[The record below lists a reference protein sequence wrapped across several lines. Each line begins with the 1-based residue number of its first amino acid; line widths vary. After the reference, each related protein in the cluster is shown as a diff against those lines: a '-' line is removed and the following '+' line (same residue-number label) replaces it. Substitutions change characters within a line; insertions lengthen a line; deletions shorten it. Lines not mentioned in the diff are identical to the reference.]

1 MRTRFRP
8 SYFPFT
14 EPSAEVDFSCYVC
27 GGTGCR
33 ICKGSGWIEL
43 GGSGMVHP
51 NVLETVGID
60 PEEFSGFAFGLGID
74 RMAGLM
80 YDIDDIRLLFEND
93 IRFLE
98 QFAIAVLLVLSKVPM
113 SSLVTCAWFLQVE
126 PETVSRKRRMPT
138 NSHQPLDKTVLILGG
153 AGLVGTQICYQV
165 ARDLR
170 PTRIVIAS
178 LYQAEV
184 RELASELRKEFPA
197 VQVVELWGN
206 IFVRSEFARADR
218 EELLTNPARRRA
230 LYDDLFGP
238 LDGAYQRSML
248 AAAVREHNPDVLI
261 DCVNTAS
268 GISYQDVY
276 TNAIEVRKSLD
287 FIDERITDHDF
298 KQISDNRK
306 HIERTFETL
315 LLSQSIPQL
324 IRHTQLIYRAM
335 IEVGT
340 RVYVKVGTT
349 GTGGMGLNIPYTH
362 GEDKPSAKLMS
373 KTAIGFAHTG
383 LMFLMAR
390 TPGGPIVKEIKPG
403 AMIGY
408 KKVTFQPLKHH
419 RDNTPMFVYAPRT
432 QRLDGE
438 LELSLPKEKFKRL
451 GELEMVGVD
460 TGENGFFARG
470 EFEAVT
476 SINQM
481 EFVTPEEIA
490 SNVVLEIKGSNTGVD
505 VIAAID
511 SAIMVPS
518 YRAGY
523 LRGSAIEAMR
533 RLEHETNSHSIATG
547 ELGPPKLTR
556 LLYEA
561 HLLKTKYRTLQAV
574 VEQRP
579 GRNLG
584 SALAVHPA
592 EP

>member
-1 MRTRFRP
+1 MP
-8 SYFPFT
+8 S
-14 EPSAEVDFSCYVC
+14 S
-27 GGTGCR
+27 
-33 ICKGSGWIEL
+33 
-43 GGSGMVHP
+43 
-51 NVLETVGID
+51 
-60 PEEFSGFAFGLGID
+60 
-74 RMAGLM
+74 
-80 YDIDDIRLLFEND
+80 
-93 IRFLE
+93 
-98 QFAIAVLLVLSKVPM
+98 
-113 SSLVTCAWFLQVE
+113 
-126 PETVSRKRRMPT
+126 
-138 NSHQPLDKTVLILGG
+138 SHQPLDKTIFILGG
-153 AGLVGTQICYQV
+153 AGLVGTQISYQV

-170 PTRIVIAS
+170 PEKIIVAS
-178 LYQAEV
+178 LFQKEV
-184 RELASELRKEFPA
+184 RDLVHDLRKEFPA
-197 VQVVELWGN
+197 IKFVELWGN
-206 IFVRSEFARADR
+206 IFVRSEFTRADR
-218 EELLTNPARRRA
+218 DELLASRPRRRA
-230 LYDDLFGP
+230 LYDDLYGP
-238 LDGAYQRSML
+238 LDEAYDRSTL
-248 AAAVREHNPDVLI
+248 AKAVREHGADVLI
-261 DCVNTAS
+261 DCINTAS

-276 TNAIEVRKSLD
+276 TNAIEVRKALD
-287 FIDERITDHDF
+287 FLSDRIEDRDF

-306 HIERTFETL
+306 PVERTFETL
-315 LLSQSIPQL
+315 LVSQSIPQL

-335 IEVGT
+335 MEVGT

-408 KKVTFQPLKHH
+408 KKVTFQSLKHH
-419 RDNTPMFVYAPRT
+419 LDNTPIVFYSART
-432 QRLDGE
+432 QRFDDE
-438 LELSLPKEKFKRL
+438 LELALSSQEFKKL

-511 SAIMVPS
+511 SAIMNPS

-533 RLEHETNSHSIATG
+533 RLEHDTNSHSIATG
-547 ELGPPKLTR
+547 ELGPPKLTK

-574 VEQRP
+574 VEQEPAEVSDSLWRYLQ
-579 GRNLG
+579 RNNALRNTIISIGIPILPPEGDRLVRGPRINVPEYAGKTKLTVTAGAIDEWAERGWLDLRTSNMRRWQERFRRMLRSAQTIHRQG
-584 SALAVHPA
+584 SAAITMEAYRSEEIRIGEVVGWIFNN
-592 EP
+592 EEGGYRIK

>member
-1 MRTRFRP
+1 
-8 SYFPFT
+8 
-14 EPSAEVDFSCYVC
+14 
-27 GGTGCR
+27 
-33 ICKGSGWIEL
+33 
-43 GGSGMVHP
+43 
-51 NVLETVGID
+51 
-60 PEEFSGFAFGLGID
+60 
-74 RMAGLM
+74 MAS
-80 YDIDDIRLLFEND
+80 
-93 IRFLE
+93 
-98 QFAIAVLLVLSKVPM
+98 V
-113 SSLVTCAWFLQVE
+113 
-126 PETVSRKRRMPT
+126 
-138 NSHQPLDKTVLILGG
+138 SHQTLDKTVFILGG
-153 AGLVGTQICYQV
+153 AGLVGTQIAYQV
-165 ARDLR
+165 ARDLV
-170 PTRIVIAS
+170 PGKIIIAS
-178 LYQAEV
+178 LFQKEV
-184 RELASELRKEFPA
+184 RELTRELRKEFPKI
-197 VQVVELWGN
+197 QFVELWGN

-218 EELLTNPARRRA
+218 YELLTSAEQRRA
-230 LYDDLFGP
+230 LYEDLFGP
-238 LDGAYQRSML
+238 LESAYERSTL
-248 AAAVREHNPDVLI
+248 ATAMREHGADVLI

-276 TNAIEVRKSLD
+276 TNSIEVRKTLD
-287 FIDERITDHDF
+287 FIEERIEDRDF
-298 KQISDNRK
+298 KEISDNRK
-306 HIERTFETL
+306 QIERTFETL

-335 IEVGT
+335 IEAGT

-408 KKVTFQPLKHH
+408 KKVTFQSLKHH
-419 RDNTPMFVYAPRT
+419 LDNTPILMYAPRT
-432 QRLDGE
+432 QHFDGA
-438 LELSLPKEKFKRL
+438 LELSMPNQEFKQL

-511 SAIMVPS
+511 SAVMVPS

-547 ELGPPKLTR
+547 ELGPPKLTK

-561 HLLKTKYRTLQAV
+561 HLLKTKYRTLQSV
-574 VEQRP
+574 VEQGAQEISNALWHYLQRNHDLRNTIISIGIPILPPEGDRLIRGPRVNVPEYAGQTRLPVSEATINEWSERGWLDLRP
-579 GRNLG
+579 ANIERWQERFQRMLRSAQTIHRQG
-584 SALAVHPA
+584 SAAITMEAYRSEEIRIGEVVGWIFNN
-592 EP
+592 EEEGYRIK

>member
-1 MRTRFRP
+1 
-8 SYFPFT
+8 
-14 EPSAEVDFSCYVC
+14 
-27 GGTGCR
+27 
-33 ICKGSGWIEL
+33 
-43 GGSGMVHP
+43 
-51 NVLETVGID
+51 
-60 PEEFSGFAFGLGID
+60 
-74 RMAGLM
+74 
-80 YDIDDIRLLFEND
+80 
-93 IRFLE
+93 
-98 QFAIAVLLVLSKVPM
+98 M
-113 SSLVTCAWFLQVE
+113 SVNFQRSPDSTIF
-126 PETVSRKRRMPT
+126 
-138 NSHQPLDKTVLILGG
+138 ILGG
-153 AGLVGTQICYQV
+153 AGLVGTQISYQV
-165 ARDLR
+165 ARDLK
-170 PTRIVIAS
+170 PEKIVIAS
-178 LYQAEV
+178 LFQKEV
-184 RELASELRKEFPA
+184 RELARELRKEFPA
-197 VQVVELWGN
+197 IQFIELWGN

-218 EELLTNPARRRA
+218 DELLASPARRRA

-238 LDGAYQRSML
+238 LHDAYERSML
-248 AAAVREHNPDVLI
+248 AGAIREHGADVLI

-276 TNAIEVRKSLD
+276 TNSIEVRKALD
-287 FIDERITDHDF
+287 FMGERINDRDF
-298 KQISDNRK
+298 KQIADNRK

-324 IRHTQLIYRAM
+324 IRHTQLIYRSM
-335 IEVGT
+335 IEAGT

-408 KKVTFQPLKHH
+408 KKVTFQSLKHH
-419 RDNTPMFVYAPRT
+419 RDNTPILMYAPRS

-438 LELSLPKEKFKRL
+438 LELALPQDDFKKL

-574 VEQRP
+574 VEEAPEEISDALWRYLQRNHDLRNTIISIGIP
-579 GRNLG
+579 ILPPDGDRLIRGPRINVPEYAGQTKLPVNNNAIDEWAERGWLDLRPANMLRWQERFGRMLRSAQTIHRQG
-584 SALAVHPA
+584 SAAITMEAYRSEEIRIGEVVGWIFNN
-592 EP
+592 EEGGYRIK

>member
-1 MRTRFRP
+1 MP
-8 SYFPFT
+8 S
-14 EPSAEVDFSCYVC
+14 
-27 GGTGCR
+27 
-33 ICKGSGWIEL
+33 
-43 GGSGMVHP
+43 
-51 NVLETVGID
+51 
-60 PEEFSGFAFGLGID
+60 
-74 RMAGLM
+74 
-80 YDIDDIRLLFEND
+80 
-93 IRFLE
+93 
-98 QFAIAVLLVLSKVPM
+98 
-113 SSLVTCAWFLQVE
+113 
-126 PETVSRKRRMPT
+126 
-138 NSHQPLDKTVLILGG
+138 LDKSVFILGG
-153 AGLVGTQICYQV
+153 AGLVGAQISYQV
-165 ARDLR
+165 ARNLK
-170 PTRIVIAS
+170 PQKIVIAS
-178 LYQAEV
+178 LFQKEV
-184 RELASELRKEFPA
+184 RDLARELRKEFPA
-197 VQVVELWGN
+197 IQFVELWGN

-218 EELLTNPARRRA
+218 DELLASPARRRA
-230 LYDDLFGP
+230 LYDDLFGA
-238 LDGAYQRSML
+238 LDDAYERSML
-248 AAAVREHNPDVLI
+248 AGSIREHGADVLI

-276 TNAIEVRKSLD
+276 TNSIEVRKALD
-287 FIDERITDHDF
+287 FMNERITDRDF
-298 KQISDNRK
+298 QQIADNRK

-335 IEVGT
+335 IEAGT

-408 KKVTFQPLKHH
+408 KKVTFQSLKHH
-419 RDNTPMFVYAPRT
+419 RDNTPILMYAPRT
-432 QRLDGE
+432 QQLDGE

-574 VEQRP
+574 VEEAPEQISEALWRYLQRNQDLRNTIISIGIP
-579 GRNLG
+579 ILPPDGDRLIRGPRINVPEYAGQTKLPVDEGSKDEWAERGWLDLRPANMRRWQERFGRMLRSAQTIHRQG
-584 SALAVHPA
+584 SAAITMEAYRSEEIRIGEVVGWIFNN
-592 EP
+592 EEEGYRIK

>member
-1 MRTRFRP
+1 MP
-8 SYFPFT
+8 S
-14 EPSAEVDFSCYVC
+14 
-27 GGTGCR
+27 
-33 ICKGSGWIEL
+33 
-43 GGSGMVHP
+43 
-51 NVLETVGID
+51 
-60 PEEFSGFAFGLGID
+60 
-74 RMAGLM
+74 
-80 YDIDDIRLLFEND
+80 
-93 IRFLE
+93 
-98 QFAIAVLLVLSKVPM
+98 
-113 SSLVTCAWFLQVE
+113 
-126 PETVSRKRRMPT
+126 
-138 NSHQPLDKTVLILGG
+138 LDKTIFILGG
-153 AGLVGTQICYQV
+153 AGLVGTQIAYQV
-165 ARDLR
+165 ARNLK
-170 PTRIVIAS
+170 PQKIVIAS
-178 LYQAEV
+178 LFQKEV
-184 RELASELRKEFPA
+184 RELSRELRKEFPA
-197 VQVVELWGN
+197 IQFVELWGN

-218 EELLTNPARRRA
+218 DELLASAARRRA
-230 LYDDLFGP
+230 LYDDLFGA
-238 LDGAYQRSML
+238 LGDAYDRSML
-248 AAAVREHNPDVLI
+248 AGAIREHGADVLI

-276 TNAIEVRKSLD
+276 TNSIEVRKALD
-287 FIDERITDHDF
+287 FMDERINDRDF
-298 KQISDNRK
+298 KQIADKRK
-306 HIERTFETL
+306 DIERTFETL

-335 IEVGT
+335 IEAGT

-408 KKVTFQPLKHH
+408 KKVTFQSLKHH
-419 RDNTPMFVYAPRT
+419 RDNTPILMYAPHT

-438 LELSLPKEKFKRL
+438 LELALPQEDFKKL

-574 VEQRP
+574 VEEAPEAISDALWRYLQRNHDLRNTIISIGIP
-579 GRNLG
+579 ILPPDGDRLIRGPRINVPEYAGRTKLTVTETAIDEWAERGWLDLRPANMRRWQERFGRMLRSAQTIHRQG
-584 SALAVHPA
+584 SAAITMEAYRSEEIRIGEVVGWIFNN
-592 EP
+592 EEEGYRIK

>member
-1 MRTRFRP
+1 MNPHR
-8 SYFPFT
+8 S
-14 EPSAEVDFSCYVC
+14 
-27 GGTGCR
+27 
-33 ICKGSGWIEL
+33 
-43 GGSGMVHP
+43 
-51 NVLETVGID
+51 
-60 PEEFSGFAFGLGID
+60 
-74 RMAGLM
+74 
-80 YDIDDIRLLFEND
+80 
-93 IRFLE
+93 
-98 QFAIAVLLVLSKVPM
+98 
-113 SSLVTCAWFLQVE
+113 
-126 PETVSRKRRMPT
+126 
-138 NSHQPLDKTVLILGG
+138 LDKCVFILGG
-153 AGLVGTQICYQV
+153 AGLVGTQIAYQV
-165 ARDLR
+165 ARDLK
-170 PTRIVIAS
+170 PEKIIIAS
-178 LYQAEV
+178 LFQKEV
-184 RELASELRKEFPA
+184 RELANELRKEFPA
-197 VQVVELWGN
+197 IKFVELWGN

-218 EELLTNPARRRA
+218 DELLASSARRRA
-230 LYDDLFGP
+230 LYEDLFGP
-238 LDGAYQRSML
+238 LDDAYERSTL
-248 AAAVREHNPDVLI
+248 AAAVREHGADVLI

-276 TNAIEVRKSLD
+276 TNSIEVRKSLD
-287 FIDERITDHDF
+287 FISERIEDRDF
-298 KQISDNRK
+298 KEISDNRK
-306 HIERTFETL
+306 HIQRTFETL

-335 IEVGT
+335 VSIGT

-408 KKVTFQPLKHH
+408 KKVTYQSLKHH
-419 RDNTPMFVYAPRT
+419 RDNTPIFVYAPHS
-432 QRLDGE
+432 QHLDGE
-438 LELSLPKEKFKRL
+438 LELTMASQEFKKL
-451 GELEMVGVD
+451 SDLEMVGVD

-511 SAIMVPS
+511 SATMVPS

-547 ELGPPKLTR
+547 ELGPPKLTK

-574 VEQRP
+574 VERSAEEVCQELWRYVQRNQDLRNTIVSIGIPILPPAADRLVRGPRISVPEYAGQTKLPITKAAIDEWAERGWLDLRP
-579 GRNLG
+579 GNIQRWQERFRRMLRSAQTIHRQG
-584 SALAVHPA
+584 SAGITMEAYRSEEIRIGEVVGWIFNN
-592 EP
+592 EEGGYRIK

>member
-1 MRTRFRP
+1 
-8 SYFPFT
+8 
-14 EPSAEVDFSCYVC
+14 
-27 GGTGCR
+27 
-33 ICKGSGWIEL
+33 
-43 GGSGMVHP
+43 
-51 NVLETVGID
+51 
-60 PEEFSGFAFGLGID
+60 
-74 RMAGLM
+74 
-80 YDIDDIRLLFEND
+80 
-93 IRFLE
+93 
-98 QFAIAVLLVLSKVPM
+98 
-113 SSLVTCAWFLQVE
+113 
-126 PETVSRKRRMPT
+126 MPGH
-138 NSHQPLDKTVLILGG
+138 SHQTLDKTVFILGG
-153 AGLVGTQICYQV
+153 AGLVGTQIAYQV

-170 PTRIVIAS
+170 PEKIVVAS
-178 LYQAEV
+178 LFQKEV
-184 RELASELRKEFPA
+184 RDLTRELRKEFPKIKF
-197 VQVVELWGN
+197 VELWGN
-206 IFVRSEFARADR
+206 IFVRSDFARADR
-218 EELLTNPARRRA
+218 YELLTSAEKRRA
-230 LYDDLFGP
+230 LYEDLFGP
-238 LDGAYQRSML
+238 LDAAYERSTL
-248 AAAVREHNPDVLI
+248 AVALREHRADVLI

-276 TNAIEVRKSLD
+276 TNSIEVRKTLD
-287 FIDERITDHDF
+287 FIEERIEDRDF
-298 KQISDNRK
+298 KEISDNRRQ
-306 HIERTFETL
+306 IEGTFETL

-335 IEVGT
+335 VEVGT

-408 KKVTFQPLKHH
+408 KKVTFQPLRHH
-419 RDNTPMFVYAPRT
+419 LDNTPIFVYAPRT
-432 QRLDGE
+432 QRLDRE
-438 LELSLPKEKFKRL
+438 LELRMPSEEFKKL

-511 SAIMVPS
+511 SAVMVPS

-547 ELGPPKLTR
+547 ELGPPKLTK

-561 HLLKTKYRTLQAV
+561 HLLKTKFRTLQSV
-574 VEQRP
+574 VEESSDKISEALWNYIQRNHDL
-579 GRNLG
+579 RNTIISIGIPILPPEGDRLIRGPRINVPEYAGQTRLSVGENSTNEWSERGWLDLRPSNIERWQKRFRKMLRSAQTIHHQG
-584 SALAVHPA
+584 SAAITMEAYRSEEIRIGEVVGWIFNN
-592 EP
+592 EEEGYRIK

>member
-1 MRTRFRP
+1 
-8 SYFPFT
+8 
-14 EPSAEVDFSCYVC
+14 
-27 GGTGCR
+27 
-33 ICKGSGWIEL
+33 
-43 GGSGMVHP
+43 
-51 NVLETVGID
+51 
-60 PEEFSGFAFGLGID
+60 
-74 RMAGLM
+74 MAS
-80 YDIDDIRLLFEND
+80 
-93 IRFLE
+93 
-98 QFAIAVLLVLSKVPM
+98 V
-113 SSLVTCAWFLQVE
+113 
-126 PETVSRKRRMPT
+126 
-138 NSHQPLDKTVLILGG
+138 SHQTLDKTVFILGG
-153 AGLVGTQICYQV
+153 AGLVGTQIAYQV
-165 ARDLR
+165 ARDLV
-170 PTRIVIAS
+170 PGKIIIAS
-178 LYQAEV
+178 LFQKEV
-184 RELASELRKEFPA
+184 RELTRELRKEFPKIRF
-197 VQVVELWGN
+197 VELWGN

-218 EELLTNPARRRA
+218 YELLTSAEQRRA
-230 LYDDLFGP
+230 LYEDLFGP
-238 LDGAYQRSML
+238 LESAYERSTL
-248 AAAVREHNPDVLI
+248 ATAMREHGADVLI

-276 TNAIEVRKSLD
+276 TNSIEVRKTLD
-287 FIDERITDHDF
+287 FIEERIEDRDF
-298 KQISDNRK
+298 KEISDNRK
-306 HIERTFETL
+306 QIERTFETL

-335 IEVGT
+335 IEAGT

-408 KKVTFQPLKHH
+408 KKVTFQSLKHH
-419 RDNTPMFVYAPRT
+419 LDNTPILMYAPRT
-432 QRLDGE
+432 QHFDGA
-438 LELSLPKEKFKRL
+438 LELSMPNQEFKQL

-511 SAIMVPS
+511 SAVMVPS

-547 ELGPPKLTR
+547 ELGPPKLTK

-561 HLLKTKYRTLQAV
+561 HLLSTKYRTLQSV
-574 VEQRP
+574 VEQGAQEISNALWHYLQRNHDLRNTIISIGIPILPPEGDRLIRGPRVNVPEYAGQTRLPVSEANINEWSERGWLDLRP
-579 GRNLG
+579 ANIERWQERFQRMLRSAQTIHRQG
-584 SALAVHPA
+584 SAAITMEAYRSEEIRIGEVVGWIFNN
-592 EP
+592 EEEGYRIK

>member
-1 MRTRFRP
+1 MP
-8 SYFPFT
+8 S
-14 EPSAEVDFSCYVC
+14 
-27 GGTGCR
+27 
-33 ICKGSGWIEL
+33 
-43 GGSGMVHP
+43 
-51 NVLETVGID
+51 
-60 PEEFSGFAFGLGID
+60 
-74 RMAGLM
+74 
-80 YDIDDIRLLFEND
+80 
-93 IRFLE
+93 
-98 QFAIAVLLVLSKVPM
+98 
-113 SSLVTCAWFLQVE
+113 
-126 PETVSRKRRMPT
+126 
-138 NSHQPLDKTVLILGG
+138 NSQKTLDKTVFILGG
-153 AGLVGTQICYQV
+153 AGLVGTQIAYQV

-170 PTRIVIAS
+170 PEKIIIAS
-178 LYQAEV
+178 LFQKEV
-184 RELASELRKEFPA
+184 RDLARQLRKEFPK
-197 VQVVELWGN
+197 VKFIELWGN

-218 EELLTNPARRRA
+218 YELLTGPEQRRA
-230 LYDDLFGP
+230 LYEDLFGP
-238 LDGAYQRSML
+238 LDSAYERSTL
-248 AAAVREHNPDVLI
+248 AQAMREHGADVLI

-276 TNAIEVRKSLD
+276 TNSIEVRKTLD
-287 FIDERITDHDF
+287 FLEARIEDRDF
-298 KQISDNRK
+298 KDISDNRK
-306 HIERTFETL
+306 QIERTFEAL

-335 IEVGT
+335 CEVGT

-419 RDNTPMFVYAPRT
+419 LDNTPILMYAPRT
-432 QRLDGE
+432 QHFDGE
-438 LELSLPKEKFKRL
+438 LELSMPNQEFKQL

-547 ELGPPKLTR
+547 ELGPPKLTK
-556 LLYEA
+556 LLYET
-561 HLLKTKYRTLQAV
+561 HLLKTKYRTLQSV
-574 VEQRP
+574 VEEGAQEISNALWHYLQRNHDL
-579 GRNLG
+579 RNTIISIGIPILPPEGDRLIRGPRINVPEYAGQTRLPVSETTIDEWSERGWLDLRPANIKRWQERFRRMLRSAQTIHRQG
-584 SALAVHPA
+584 SAAITMEAYRSEEIRIGEVVGWIFNN
-592 EP
+592 EEEGYRIK

>member
-1 MRTRFRP
+1 
-8 SYFPFT
+8 
-14 EPSAEVDFSCYVC
+14 
-27 GGTGCR
+27 
-33 ICKGSGWIEL
+33 
-43 GGSGMVHP
+43 
-51 NVLETVGID
+51 
-60 PEEFSGFAFGLGID
+60 
-74 RMAGLM
+74 
-80 YDIDDIRLLFEND
+80 
-93 IRFLE
+93 
-98 QFAIAVLLVLSKVPM
+98 
-113 SSLVTCAWFLQVE
+113 
-126 PETVSRKRRMPT
+126 
-138 NSHQPLDKTVLILGG
+138 
-153 AGLVGTQICYQV
+153 
-165 ARDLR
+165 
-170 PTRIVIAS
+170 
-178 LYQAEV
+178 
-184 RELASELRKEFPA
+184 
-197 VQVVELWGN
+197 
-206 IFVRSEFARADR
+206 
-218 EELLTNPARRRA
+218 
-230 LYDDLFGP
+230 
-238 LDGAYQRSML
+238 L
-248 AAAVREHNPDVLI
+248 AAAVREHGADVLI

-287 FIDERITDHDF
+287 FIADRIEDHDF

-306 HIERTFETL
+306 QIERTFETL

-335 IEVGT
+335 VELGT

-408 KKVTFQPLKHH
+408 KKVTFQSLKHH
-419 RDNTPMFVYAPRT
+419 RDNTPIIVYAPRT
-432 QRLDGE
+432 QRFDGE
-438 LELSLPKEKFKRL
+438 VELTIASQEFKKL

-547 ELGPPKLTR
+547 ELGPPKLTK
-556 LLYEA
+556 LLYEV

-574 VEQRP
+574 VEQSAEEVCGALWRYVQ
-579 GRNLG
+579 RNHDLRNTIISIGIPILPPEGDRLIRGPRINVPEYAGQTKLPVTEISIDEWAERGWLDLRSANMHRWQERFRRMLQSAQTIHRQG
-584 SALAVHPA
+584 SAAITMEAYRSEEIRIGEVVGWIFNN
-592 EP
+592 EEEGYRIK

>member
-1 MRTRFRP
+1 
-8 SYFPFT
+8 
-14 EPSAEVDFSCYVC
+14 
-27 GGTGCR
+27 
-33 ICKGSGWIEL
+33 
-43 GGSGMVHP
+43 
-51 NVLETVGID
+51 
-60 PEEFSGFAFGLGID
+60 
-74 RMAGLM
+74 
-80 YDIDDIRLLFEND
+80 
-93 IRFLE
+93 
-98 QFAIAVLLVLSKVPM
+98 
-113 SSLVTCAWFLQVE
+113 
-126 PETVSRKRRMPT
+126 MPAD
-138 NSHQPLDKTVLILGG
+138 SQQSLDKSIFILGG
-153 AGLVGTQICYQV
+153 AGLVGTQIAYQV

-170 PTRIVIAS
+170 PQTIVIAS
-178 LYQAEV
+178 LFQKEV
-184 RELASELRKEFPA
+184 RELARELRKEFPA
-197 VQVVELWGN
+197 IQFIELWGN

-218 EELLTNPARRRA
+218 DELLASTARRRA
-230 LYDDLFGP
+230 LYDDLFGA
-238 LDGAYQRSML
+238 LGDAYERSML
-248 AAAVREHNPDVLI
+248 AGSIREHGADVLI

-276 TNAIEVRKSLD
+276 TNSIEVRKALD
-287 FIDERITDHDF
+287 FLDERITDRDF
-298 KQISDNRK
+298 KQIADNRK

-335 IEVGT
+335 IEAGT

-408 KKVTFQPLKHH
+408 KKVTFQSLKHH
-419 RDNTPMFVYAPRT
+419 RDNTPILMYAPRT
-432 QRLDGE
+432 QRFNGE
-438 LELSLPKEKFKRL
+438 LELALPQEDFRKL

-511 SAIMVPS
+511 SAIMTPS

-574 VEQRP
+574 VEEAPEEVSDALWRYLQRNHDLRNTIISIGIP
-579 GRNLG
+579 ILPPDGDRLIRGPRINVPEYAGQTKLAVSEAAIDEWAERGWLDLRPANMIRWQERFGRMLRSAQTIHRQG
-584 SALAVHPA
+584 SAAITMEAYRSEEIRIGEVVGWIFNN
-592 EP
+592 EEGGYRIK

>member
-1 MRTRFRP
+1 MP
-8 SYFPFT
+8 SD
-14 EPSAEVDFSCYVC
+14 SH
-27 GGTGCR
+27 
-33 ICKGSGWIEL
+33 
-43 GGSGMVHP
+43 HP
-51 NVLETVGID
+51 
-60 PEEFSGFAFGLGID
+60 ID
-74 RMAGLM
+74 RSV
-80 YDIDDIRLLFEND
+80 F
-93 IRFLE
+93 
-98 QFAIAVLLVLSKVPM
+98 
-113 SSLVTCAWFLQVE
+113 
-126 PETVSRKRRMPT
+126 
-138 NSHQPLDKTVLILGG
+138 ILGG
-153 AGLVGTQICYQV
+153 AGLVGTQISYRV
-165 ARDLR
+165 ARDLK
-170 PTRIVIAS
+170 PEKIVIAS
-178 LYQAEV
+178 LFQKDV
-184 RELASELRKEFPA
+184 RGLARELRKEFPA
-197 VQVVELWGN
+197 ITFVELWGD
-206 IFVRSEFARADR
+206 IFVRSEIAQADR
-218 EELLTNPARRRA
+218 DEVLASPARRRA

-238 LDGAYQRSML
+238 LVGAYQRSML
-248 AAAVREHNPDVLI
+248 AAAVREHSADVLI

-276 TNAIEVRKSLD
+276 TNSIEVRKTLD
-287 FIDERITDHDF
+287 FIAERIEDHDF
-298 KQISDNRK
+298 KQISNNRK

-335 IEVGT
+335 VEVGT

-408 KKVTFQPLKHH
+408 KKVTYQSLKHH
-419 RDNTPMFVYAPRT
+419 RDNTPILVYAPRT
-432 QRLDGE
+432 QRFEGE
-438 LELSLPKEKFKRL
+438 LELTMASQEFKRL

-533 RLEHETNSHSIATG
+533 RLEHETSSHSIATG
-547 ELGPPKLTR
+547 ELGPPKLTK

-574 VEQRP
+574 VEESAEEVSEALWRYVQRNQDLRNTIISIGIPILPPEGDRLVRGPRINVPEYTGQTKLPVTEAAVDEWAERGWLDLRP
-579 GRNLG
+579 GNMLRWQERFRRMLRSAQTIHRQG
-584 SALAVHPA
+584 SAAITMEAYRSEEIRIGEVVGWIFNN
-592 EP
+592 EEGGYRIK

>member
-1 MRTRFRP
+1 
-8 SYFPFT
+8 
-14 EPSAEVDFSCYVC
+14 
-27 GGTGCR
+27 
-33 ICKGSGWIEL
+33 
-43 GGSGMVHP
+43 
-51 NVLETVGID
+51 
-60 PEEFSGFAFGLGID
+60 
-74 RMAGLM
+74 
-80 YDIDDIRLLFEND
+80 
-93 IRFLE
+93 
-98 QFAIAVLLVLSKVPM
+98 
-113 SSLVTCAWFLQVE
+113 
-126 PETVSRKRRMPT
+126 MPT
-138 NSHQPLDKTVLILGG
+138 SSHQPLDKSVLILGG

-170 PTRIVIAS
+170 PTKIVIAS

-184 RELASELRKEFPA
+184 RELANELRKEFPA
-197 VQVVELWGN
+197 VQAVEIWGN
-206 IFVRSEFARADR
+206 IFVRSEFARSDR
-218 EELLTNPARRRA
+218 EELLTSPARRRA

-238 LDGAYQRSML
+238 LDGAYERSML
-248 AAAVREHNPDVLI
+248 AAAVREHNPEVLI

-298 KQISDNRK
+298 KQISANHK

-335 IEVGT
+335 VEVGT

-373 KTAIGFAHTG
+373 KAAIGFAHTG

-403 AMIGY
+403 AMVGY
-408 KKVTFQPLKHH
+408 KKVTCQPLRHH
-419 RDNTPMFVYAPRT
+419 RDNTPMFVYAPQT

-438 LELSLPKEKFKRL
+438 LELSLPNQEFKKL

-547 ELGPPKLTR
+547 ELGPPKLTK
-556 LLYEA
+556 LLYEV
-561 HLLKTKYRTLQAV
+561 HMLKTKYRTLQAV
-574 VEQRP
+574 VEQGPEEISEALWRYIQ
-579 GRNLG
+579 RNHDLRNTIISIGIPILPPEGNRLIRGPRINVPEYAGQTKLPVTEAFVDEWAERGWLDLRSNNMHRWQERFRRMLRSAHTIHRQG
-584 SALAVHPA
+584 SAAITMEAYRSEEIRIGEVVGWIFNN
-592 EP
+592 EEEGYRIK

>member
-1 MRTRFRP
+1 MP
-8 SYFPFT
+8 SN
-14 EPSAEVDFSCYVC
+14 
-27 GGTGCR
+27 
-33 ICKGSGWIEL
+33 
-43 GGSGMVHP
+43 P
-51 NVLETVGID
+51 N
-60 PEEFSGFAFGLGID
+60 P
-74 RMAGLM
+74 
-80 YDIDDIRLLFEND
+80 
-93 IRFLE
+93 
-98 QFAIAVLLVLSKVPM
+98 
-113 SSLVTCAWFLQVE
+113 
-126 PETVSRKRRMPT
+126 
-138 NSHQPLDKTVLILGG
+138 PLDKTVFILGG
-153 AGLVGTQICYQV
+153 AGLVGTQISYQV
-165 ARDLR
+165 ARDLG
-170 PTRIVIAS
+170 PEKIIIAS
-178 LYQAEV
+178 LFQKEV
-184 RELASELRKEFPA
+184 RELARELRKEFPA
-197 VQVVELWGN
+197 TSFVELWGN

-218 EELLTNPARRRA
+218 DELLTAPARRRA
-230 LYDDLFGP
+230 LYEDLFGA
-238 LDGAYQRSML
+238 LDGAYERSML
-248 AAAVREHNPDVLI
+248 AASVREHRADVLI

-276 TNAIEVRKSLD
+276 TNSIEVRKTLD
-287 FIDERITDHDF
+287 FLEDRIEDRDF
-298 KQISDNRK
+298 KQISADRTQ
-306 HIERTFETL
+306 IERTFETL

-335 IEVGT
+335 VEVGT

-403 AMIGY
+403 AMIAY
-408 KKVTFQPLKHH
+408 KKVTYQPLKHH
-419 RDNTPMFVYAPRT
+419 RDNTPLVVYAPRT
-432 QRLDGE
+432 QRFGGE
-438 LELSLPKEKFKRL
+438 LELSAPSEEFHTL

-547 ELGPPKLTR
+547 ELGPPKLTK

-574 VEQRP
+574 VEQPPEEVSEALSRYLQRNHDLRNTIISIGIPILPPTGDRLIRGPRINVPEYAGQTKLPVTDADVDAWAERGWLDLRP
-579 GRNLG
+579 ANMRRWQDRFRRMLQSAQTIHRQG
-584 SALAVHPA
+584 SAAITMEAYRSEEIRIGEVVGWIFNN
-592 EP
+592 EEEGYRIK

>member
-1 MRTRFRP
+1 M
-8 SYFPFT
+8 
-14 EPSAEVDFSCYVC
+14 
-27 GGTGCR
+27 
-33 ICKGSGWIEL
+33 
-43 GGSGMVHP
+43 H
-51 NVLETVGID
+51 
-60 PEEFSGFAFGLGID
+60 
-74 RMAGLM
+74 
-80 YDIDDIRLLFEND
+80 
-93 IRFLE
+93 
-98 QFAIAVLLVLSKVPM
+98 
-113 SSLVTCAWFLQVE
+113 
-126 PETVSRKRRMPT
+126 
-138 NSHQPLDKTVLILGG
+138 NSHRPLDKTVFILGG
-153 AGLVGTQICYQV
+153 AGLVGTQISHQV
-165 ARDLR
+165 ARELK
-170 PTRIVIAS
+170 PKKIVIAS
-178 LYQAEV
+178 LFQREV
-184 RELASELRKEFPA
+184 RELVREMRKEFRSIRF
-197 VQVVELWGN
+197 VELWGN

-218 EELLTNPARRRA
+218 EDLLKSSASRRA

-248 AAAVREHNPDVLI
+248 ASAVREHGADVLI

-276 TNAIEVRKSLD
+276 TNSIEVRKSLD
-287 FIDERITDHDF
+287 DIGDRLAHNDLDEIRDNQPDF
-298 KQISDNRK
+298 
-306 HIERTFETL
+306 ERTLEAL

-335 IEVGT
+335 VEVGT

-408 KKVTFQPLKHH
+408 KKVTFQSLRHH
-419 RDNTPMFVYAPRT
+419 LDNTPIFMYAPHT
-432 QRLDGE
+432 QRLNAE
-438 LELSLPKEKFKRL
+438 LELSLPREDFKQL

-511 SAIMVPS
+511 SAVMVPS

-533 RLEHETNSHSIATG
+533 RIEHETNSHSIATG
-547 ELGPPKLTR
+547 ELGPPKLTK

-561 HLLKTKYRTLQAV
+561 HLLKTKYRTLQEV
-574 VEQRP
+574 VERRP
-579 GRNLG
+579 EELSHALWRYLGRNHALRNTIISIGIPILPPEGDRLIRGPRINVPEYAGQTRLPVTGTAVNHWAERGWLDLRPANLERWQDRFRGMLRSAQTIHRQG
-584 SALAVHPA
+584 SAAITMEAYRSEEIRIGEVVGWIFNN
-592 EP
+592 EEEGYRIK